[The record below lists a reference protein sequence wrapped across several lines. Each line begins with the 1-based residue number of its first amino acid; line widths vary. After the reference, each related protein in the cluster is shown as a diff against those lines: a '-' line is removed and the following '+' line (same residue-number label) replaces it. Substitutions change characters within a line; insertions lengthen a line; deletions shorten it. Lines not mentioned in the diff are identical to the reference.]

1 MATTSLATNALA
13 ELFGENLE
21 MQSGNGQKSTVE
33 ALSGLDAIGIYFSAH
48 WCPPC
53 RGFTP
58 VLAERYKG
66 LKEAGKKVEIVFVS
80 SDRDEGAFNEYHAE
94 MPWLAL
100 PFSDRAR
107 KQGLSSR
114 FGVSGI
120 PSLVF
125 VDGNGELI
133 TDEGRGAVSS
143 DSYVENFPYHPKPV
157 NDLQDANGLKG
168 KPLVVLM
175 ESLPSAEK
183 KRLSDA
189 VQAVAEAEMAK
200 PASERIA
207 TSFYTAMVSG
217 GMSAKIRSL
226 CGLKPAP
233 NHQGTTINEEPAM
246 ALLVLDNDDGKPGFI
261 AASKEHLPPT
271 EANIAAFLASYQD
284 GKVKPQPLV
293 TGEE

>member
-1 MATTSLATNALA
+1 MASATTSPANALA

-21 MQSGNGQKSTVE
+21 VQGGSGQKSTAE
-33 ALSGLDAIGIYFSAH
+33 ALSELDAIGIYFSAH

-100 PFSDRAR
+100 PFADRAR
-107 KQGLSSR
+107 KQELSSK

-120 PSLVF
+120 PTLVF
-125 VDGNGELI
+125 IDAQGELI

-157 NDLQDANGLKG
+157 NDLQDANGIKG

-175 ESLPSAEK
+175 ESLTAAEK
-183 KRLSDA
+183 KRFSDA
-189 VQAVAEAEMAK
+189 LQAVAEAEMAK

-207 TSFYTAMVSG
+207 TSFYTGLVSG
-217 GMSAKIRSL
+217 GLAAKIRSV
-226 CGLKPAP
+226 CGLKDA
-233 NHQGTTINEEPAM
+233 QQSDTTVTEEPAM
-246 ALLVLDNDDGKPGFI
+246 ALLVLDNENGEPGFI
-261 AASKEHLPPT
+261 AAGKEYLPPT
-271 EANIAAFLASYQD
+271 EANINAFLASYQE
-284 GKVKPQPLV
+284 GKVKPQPLI